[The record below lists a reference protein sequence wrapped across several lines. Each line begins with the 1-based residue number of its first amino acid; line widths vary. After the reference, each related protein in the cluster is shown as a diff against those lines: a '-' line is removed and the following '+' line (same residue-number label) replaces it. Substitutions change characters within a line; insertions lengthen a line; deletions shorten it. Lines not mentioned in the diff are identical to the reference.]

1 MYSDITDIFLS
12 SIRALR
18 FYVNS
23 VEENIDYPM
32 TEVNEVSAETISALL
47 MRVVLMGKKH
57 GRILTD
63 DIQYPENMPKD
74 AIDFL
79 NDTISRFEKLITEK
93 EIDGKKTYQ
102 FKYVPKKIKKE
113 YERFDMIEKQ
123 GDILYSGALM
133 LLVTYFENLVAGVL
147 KKDFIKHPQRV
158 SLDEKSVSYK
168 LLAEVGDIEEI
179 KNILIDQE
187 ITNRMYGS
195 FEDWKNFF
203 QKNIKLK
210 LTSWNKSFEH
220 LQEIIARRNLFVHN
234 NGIINNIYIKLV
246 KEMDS
251 SFIGKHIGISREYI
265 DDAIDT
271 IEYLGIALVLEAW
284 IKEYA
289 DVEEEIKNITDMIYE
304 EYLEN
309 EKWEMAKHFYEICLE
324 NPKIL
329 SADKMLC
336 SINCWQCYKW
346 LGEYEKIRDDVEKV
360 DVSAYKPIYTLGILA
375 LKGEYKK
382 FFEYYDNQTD
392 IGEDELKEWPLFRE
406 LRNSQEFQERFPEV
420 IDGEKEK
427 VTKEVAS

>member
-1 MYSDITDIFLS
+1 
-12 SIRALR
+12 
-18 FYVNS
+18 
-23 VEENIDYPM
+23 
-32 TEVNEVSAETISALL
+32 
-47 MRVVLMGKKH
+47 
-57 GRILTD
+57 
-63 DIQYPENMPKD
+63 
-74 AIDFL
+74 
-79 NDTISRFEKLITEK
+79 
-93 EIDGKKTYQ
+93 
-102 FKYVPKKIKKE
+102 
-113 YERFDMIEKQ
+113 
-123 GDILYSGALM
+123 
-133 LLVTYFENLVAGVL
+133 
-147 KKDFIKHPQRV
+147 
-158 SLDEKSVSYK
+158 
-168 LLAEVGDIEEI
+168 
-179 KNILIDQE
+179 
-187 ITNRMYGS
+187 
-195 FEDWKNFF
+195 
-203 QKNIKLK
+203 
-210 LTSWNKSFEH
+210 
-220 LQEIIARRNLFVHN
+220 
-234 NGIINNIYIKLV
+234 
-246 KEMDS
+246 MDS

-360 DVSAYKPIYTLGILA
+360 DVSAYKPMYALGILA

-427 VTKEVAS
+427 VTKEVAN